1 MAVGNGTAAAIA
13 ERRRMVLGLYIRRT
27 PKTEIARTLQ
37 IAPRTV
43 HRDIDALEAQWQKE
57 LVTDP
62 LHHRARDLA
71 ATDEL
76 ERSAATRYLET
87 GDPVWWDRIMRALER
102 RAKLLGLDKLPA
114 GFPGSSPTTPLYVA
128 PGDIDWDKIP
138 DHIMDKIADIHQ
150 EILELQP
157 SSGGLIIEAES
168 EMVE

>member
-1 MAVGNGTAAAIA
+1 MGQSKTQLAQQT
-13 ERRRMVLGLYIRRT
+13 ERRRLVAGLYLRRT
-27 PKTEIARTLQ
+27 PKGDIARAVGVTAQ
-37 IAPRTV
+37 TIS
-43 HRDIDALEAQWQKE
+43 RDVAWLERLWSKE
-57 LVTDP
+57 LLADP
-62 LHHRARDLA
+62 VQQRSRDLA

-87 GDPVWWDRIMRALER
+87 GDPIWWDRIMRALER
-102 RAKLLGLDKLPA
+102 RAKLLGLDKLPT
-114 GFPGSSPTTPLYVA
+114 GFPGSSPATPLYVA
-128 PGDIDWDKIP
+128 PGDIDWDKLP